1 MPRDTPKATHPV
13 IKVENVTRTFVVGD
27 VTVEALRGVSL
38 TVQSGEFVAIMG
50 SSGSGKSTL
59 MNILGCLDQPTSGH
73 YFLEG
78 VDVAALR
85 EPDLARIRSERLG
98 FVFQSFNLLAR
109 TSAIEN
115 VGLPLYYAA
124 SGPKR
129 RAVRIERARAA
140 LHLLGLSE
148 RERNTPSQLSGG
160 QQQRVAIARALINA
174 PSLLLADEPTG
185 NLDTKT
191 SHEIMETLCSLNR
204 EQGVTIVLVT
214 HEADIAAYADRS
226 VTMRDGVIISDERVA
241 KSATPTA
248 PAAAAEIER
257 SAFFHLAEPR
267 ASMLP
272 TSGFLAFALMILAAA
287 AQAIG
292 RNKMRSALTM
302 LGVFIGVA
310 ALIVMVAVGDGAS
323 EAVRKQIE
331 SLGTNVVVILPGA
344 ATTGGIRAGF
354 GSAST
359 LTVADARAIRHE
371 DPAVAQVGYL
381 IRQQGQVQYANQNW
395 TTNIQGVSAV
405 YPSITNWRIAA
416 GRDITAEDETKANLV
431 VVIGQTVY
439 RQLFGPGENP
449 IDAFIQVKSVPLQVI
464 GVLVAKGQSP
474 FGTDQDDLVMMPFTT
489 AERKVLGVAAPTQ
502 AQTPLNWP
510 YLLPPNPYNL
520 QPRLTGYANQIYVQA
535 VSQPLVQTAIR
546 QASET
551 LIRRHRIKPGAVHD
565 FDVRN
570 LSQFAETAE
579 SSSRIMALLL
589 AAVAS
594 ISLLVGGIGI
604 MNILLVSVT
613 ERTREIG
620 LRMAIGA
627 RRLHVLL
634 QFLAEAIFL
643 SVSGGLAGIVTG
655 VAFSAAISLLF
666 HWAAPVSLAAVA
678 GGFLFSAAVGVFF
691 GFYPARKAASLN
703 PIDALRYE

>member
-1 MPRDTPKATHPV
+1 MTQPV
-13 IKVENVTRTFVVGD
+13 IKVENVARTFILGD
-27 VTVEALRGVSL
+27 VKVEALRGISL

-59 MNILGCLDQPTSGH
+59 MNILGCLDLPTNGH

-124 SGPKR
+124 SGPKG
-129 RAVRIERARAA
+129 RAVRLERARTA
-140 LHLLGLSE
+140 LHLLGLGD
-148 RERNTPSQLSGG
+148 RERNTPGQLSGG

-185 NLDTKT
+185 NLDTRT
-191 SHEIMETLCSLNR
+191 SHEIMETLLSLNR
-204 EQGVTIVLVT
+204 EQGVTILLVT
-214 HEADIAAYADRS
+214 HEADIAAYADRI
-226 VTMRDGVIISDERVA
+226 VTMRDGEIVSDERVTKPA
-241 KSATPTA
+241 A
-248 PAAAAEIER
+248 PATTTEVER
-257 SAFFHLAEPR
+257 SAFFHPPELR
-267 ASMLP
+267 ASTLP
-272 TSGFLAFALMILAAA
+272 TGGFLGFALMILVAA

-344 ATTGGIRAGF
+344 LTTGGIRAGF

-359 LTVADARAIRHE
+359 LTVADARAIRRE
-371 DPAVAQVGYL
+371 DPAVAQIGYL
-381 IRQQGQVQYANQNW
+381 IRQQGQVQYSNQNW

-405 YPSITNWRIAA
+405 YPSITNWQIAA
-416 GRDITAEDETKANLV
+416 GRGIMAEDDSKANLV

-439 RQLFGPGENP
+439 RQLFSPGENP

-464 GVLVAKGQSP
+464 GVLVAKGQSA

-502 AQTPLNWP
+502 QQTPLNWP
-510 YLLPPNPYNL
+510 YLPPPNPYNL
-520 QPRLTGYANQIYVQA
+520 QARLTGFANQIYVQA

-546 QASET
+546 QATDT
-551 LIRRHRIKPGAVHD
+551 LIRRHRIKPGAIND

-570 LSQFAETAE
+570 LSQFVETAE

-643 SVSGGLAGIVTG
+643 SVSGGFAGIVMG
-655 VAFSAAISLLF
+655 IAFSAVISLLF
-666 HWAAPVSLAAVA
+666 RWAAPVSLMAVA

-691 GFYPARKAASLN
+691 GYYPARKAASLN